1 MNRILFILVFV
12 LGLAFGADGQDHDTT
27 TLTVGA
33 RTSLGFKVGYTQ
45 AQLRGADL
53 DSLSADGTSSAI
65 QGFHVG
71 VSVNSML
78 GKYFWLKH
86 ELLFIQKGS
95 NITLSDPVNGTYKT
109 TLKTWSLDLFP
120 ISPAFHYRGFQLYA
134 GPYLS
139 VLVDANIRRKNSS
152 GQFENDH
159 SIFGSGRNFQNQSKY
174 LQKFDYGFNIGLEY
188 EFGFGLNVGVKYT
201 RGYAEL
207 LDWANSITVG
217 KPTDATKIRIY
228 SEFVNV
234 SVGYSF
240 MKGKK

>member
-1 MNRILFILVFV
+1 MNKVYFIIIVFILPASLSAQV
-12 LGLAFGADGQDHDTT
+12 DTAK
-27 TLTVGA
+27 LVIRG
-33 RTSLGFKVGYTQ
+33 RTSLGIKVGFTQ
-45 AQLRGADL
+45 SQLRGPDK
-53 DSLSADGTSSAI
+53 DSLSADGTTTALS
-65 QGFHVG
+65 GFHVG
-71 VSVNSML
+71 ITANSML

-86 ELLFIQKGS
+86 ELIATRKGA
-95 NITLSDPVNGTYKT
+95 NITLSDPINGSYKT

-120 ISPAFHYRGFQLYA
+120 VSPAFHYKGFQVYA

-139 VLVDANIRRKNSS
+139 VLVDASIRRKNAS
-152 GQFENDH
+152 GQFEDDH
-159 SIFGSGRNFQNQSKY
+159 SIFGSGRNFQSQSKY
-174 LQKFDYGFNIGLEY
+174 MQKFDYGLNFGIEY
-188 EFGFGLNVGVKYT
+188 EFPFGLNIGAKYT

-228 SEFVNV
+228 TEYVNI